1 MSILFPP
8 STKVERR
15 TFIILLG
22 MSGLSLLLVTV
33 LYAVDPRK
41 IIGDALVNTPSG
53 DPLEIPPPSVSPYF
67 HLKPVTLFFAASI
80 VFSYSFFSLFKNR
93 ITNLPPHV
101 RTLLL
106 TLAVLG
112 LSVSVYEVLFN
123 FTLWSVLMLS
133 QTPNPDHVV
142 NGYPGGILQ
151 INVVFATKTF
161 VALLF
166 LSIFAIDSLRKTSF
180 GLPAENG

>member
-1 MSILFPP
+1 
-8 STKVERR
+8 
-15 TFIILLG
+15 

-33 LYAVDPRK
+33 LYAVDPRR

-67 HLKPVTLFFAASI
+67 HFKPVTLFFAAAI
-80 VFSYSFFSLFKNR
+80 VFSYSFFSLFEKR
-93 ITNLPPHV
+93 ITNLPGYL
-101 RTLLL
+101 RSLLL

-112 LSVSVYEVLFN
+112 LGVSVYEVLFN

-133 QTPNPDHVV
+133 QTGNPDHVV

-151 INVVFATKTF
+151 INLVFATKTF

-166 LSIFAIDSLRKTSF
+166 LSIFAIDSLRRHSL
-180 GLPAENG
+180 GLPSQNG

>member
-1 MSILFPP
+1 
-8 STKVERR
+8 
-15 TFIILLG
+15 
-22 MSGLSLLLVTV
+22 
-33 LYAVDPRK
+33 
-41 IIGDALVNTPSG
+41 
-53 DPLEIPPPSVSPYF
+53 
-67 HLKPVTLFFAASI
+67 
-80 VFSYSFFSLFKNR
+80 
-93 ITNLPPHV
+93 V

-180 GLPAENG
+180 GLPAQNG

>member
-1 MSILFPP
+1 M
-8 STKVERR
+8 
-15 TFIILLG
+15 ILLG
-22 MSGLSLLLVTV
+22 VSGLSLLLVAV
-33 LYAVDPRK
+33 LYAADPRRV
-41 IIGDALVNTPSG
+41 IGDALVNTPSG
-53 DPLEIPPPSVSPYF
+53 DPLEIPSPSGSPYF
-67 HLKPVTLFFAASI
+67 HFKPVTLFFAASI
-80 VFSYSFFSLFKNR
+80 VFSYSFFSLFKKR
-93 ITNLPPHV
+93 ITNLPGYL
-101 RTLLL
+101 RSLLL
-106 TLAVLG
+106 TLGVLG

-166 LSIFAIDSLRKTSF
+166 LSIFAIDSLRKHSL
-180 GLPAENG
+180 GLPSQNG